1 MERFEIHFKN
11 QFFIDKSNKTKMI
24 TYQSFRYNAKH
35 KTYGFYNKYEKIK
48 LGVQL
53 CDFLNTD
60 FHSFES
66 AKTFV
71 DKYSITTIADLANLP
86 IYQYYDK
93 NEYQDMIQNV
103 VSSIA
108 NKLEKY
114 KKAFIE
120 DIKYIYNLNDLEELS
135 NLSPA
140 KRLHILKN
148 SKKVSEIIKIYDS
161 KNLKL
166 SFNNFGDFTALS
178 ITEEEDAQEV
188 AKILD
193 VDTLAPYCFTSTN
206 IIQTFI
212 IELAELTSIDNIEIK
227 QCKNCGKYFVP
238 DNRADE
244 IYCSNIY
251 ENGKTCKEVGHFR
264 TKQKLMKE
272 NDDLRIYRNVYQ
284 KLLLRTRRNPMN
296 DEYEKE
302 FIEFKK
308 KNAELKEKISN
319 GRLTQEEYMKWLNEQ

>member
-35 KTYGFYNKYEKIK
+35 KTYEFYNKYEKIK

-60 FHSFES
+60 FYSLES
-66 AKTFV
+66 AKAFI
-71 DKYSITTIADLANLP
+71 DKYSITTIADLSNLP
-86 IYQYYDK
+86 IYQYYDES
-93 NEYQDMIQNV
+93 EYQDMIQNV

-148 SKKVSEIIKIYDS
+148 SKKVSEVIKVYDS

-166 SFNNFGDFTALS
+166 SFNNFGDFTTLS

-193 VDTLAPYCFTSTN
+193 VDNLAPYCFTSTN

-212 IELAELTSIDNIEIK
+212 IELVELTSIDNIEIK

-264 TKQKLMKE
+264 TQQKLMKE

-302 FIEFKK
+302 FQDFKQ
-308 KNAELKEKISN
+308 KNIELKEKVNN
-319 GRLTQEEYMKWLNEQ
+319 GELTQEQYMEWLTKQ